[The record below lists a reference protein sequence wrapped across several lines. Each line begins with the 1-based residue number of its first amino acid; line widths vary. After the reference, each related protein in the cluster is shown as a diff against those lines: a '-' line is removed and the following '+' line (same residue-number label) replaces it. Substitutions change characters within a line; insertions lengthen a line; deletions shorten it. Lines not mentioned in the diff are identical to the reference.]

1 MNGFQQLSPDRPF
14 ASVPY
19 AFSAGTAQTAGS
31 ATIAVGSINKSMLGS
46 DVIAD
51 LNKTVIITRE
61 MLPQDV
67 RDDLNKTIT
76 ITRDMLPQD
85 VRDDLNRTAEV
96 VLQLEVSSPFLAVR
110 LYLLDIRFIS
120 EVNLRN
126 WFGKRKHL

>member
-1 MNGFQQLSPDRPF
+1 
-14 ASVPY
+14 
-19 AFSAGTAQTAGS
+19 
-31 ATIAVGSINKSMLGS
+31 MLGS

-85 VRDDLNRTAEV
+85 VRDDLNRTVTITRSMLPAD
-96 VLQLEVSSPFLAVR
+96 VLSDLNRTREIEIHPERPATQI
-110 LYLLDIRFIS
+110 LDVKS
-120 EVNLRN
+120 ESTAPPCPSVGCLRAGI
-126 WFGKRKHL
+126 WH